1 MININHKEGM
11 IECLNEDKIVIGGV
25 TKELF
30 WALFESMPE
39 HYTYHESE
47 ENNWYRLKV
56 LTIQRY
62 GTTKVFDEIY
72 SYYKNGR
79 EA

>member
-1 MININHKEGM
+1 MIKINHKDGI
-11 IECLNEDKIVIGGV
+11 IECLDENGLVIGGV

-30 WALFESMPE
+30 WTLFESMPE

-47 ENNWYRLKV
+47 EKLWYRLKG

-72 SYYKNGR
+72 AYYKNGR